1 MLFVGQINGSLRR
14 RVFEILSIPVD
25 GDRLSRAID
34 VFLMA
39 LIVVNVV
46 AVVVETVE
54 GLSAEALAILRS
66 LEIYSVI
73 FFTIEYV
80 LRLWTCTVDE
90 RYRRPVWGRLRYVVT
105 FMALVDLF
113 AVLPFYLPMLLP
125 VDLRFLR
132 ALRLFRVFRLVKLGR
147 YSGALRTLG
156 NVIKGK
162 KAELAMALFGM
173 VILLVIGASLVYFAE
188 HKVQPGEFGSIPA
201 ALWWGIASI
210 TGGAGMVGPV
220 TALGKGV
227 GSIIGLIRVAM
238 FAVPSGI
245 LASGFVEESRKKR
258 RNGVTNVCPHCGQE
272 VSRGGAEL
280 AE

>member
-1 MLFVGQINGSLRR
+1 MLFVGQINGSLKR

-46 AVVVETVE
+46 AVIVETVE

-73 FFTIEYV
+73 FFSIEYV
-80 LRLWTCTVDE
+80 LRFWTCTVDE
-90 RYRRPVWGRLRYVVT
+90 RYRRPAWGRLRYVVT

-162 KAELAMALFGM
+162 KAELAMVLFGM

-188 HKVQPGEFGSIPA
+188 HKVQPEQFGSIPA
-201 ALWWGIASI
+201 AVWWGIASI
-210 TGGAGMVGPV
+210 TGGAGMAGPV

-245 LASGFVEESRKKR
+245 LASGFVEETRRKR
-258 RNGVTNVCPHCGQE
+258 GNGAANVCPHCGE
-272 VSRGGAEL
+272 EISRRGAEY